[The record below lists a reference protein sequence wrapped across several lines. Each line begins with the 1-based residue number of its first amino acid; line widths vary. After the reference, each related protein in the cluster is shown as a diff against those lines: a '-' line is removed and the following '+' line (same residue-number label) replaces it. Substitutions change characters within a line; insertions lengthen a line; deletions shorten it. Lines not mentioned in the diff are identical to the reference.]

1 MREEK
6 QWLLHKEISHESG
19 ITIRINKLELRKPIY
34 SFELGVLKDT
44 GYLNRFFPGGLS
56 WETDFASIITD
67 LISQATSYIDD
78 IQFREA
84 EESVKTESD
93 RLERERA
100 KRSQPPDPLDSRRD
114 KNRQSKNSK
123 SKS

>member
-19 ITIRINKLELRKPIY
+19 ITVRINKLELRKPIY

-56 WETDFASIITD
+56 WDIDFVGIISD
-67 LISQATSYIDD
+67 LITQATSYIDD

-84 EESVKTESD
+84 EESVKMETD

-100 KRSQPPDPLDSRRD
+100 KRSQQPDPLDSRRD
-114 KNRQSKNSK
+114 KNRQSKNAK